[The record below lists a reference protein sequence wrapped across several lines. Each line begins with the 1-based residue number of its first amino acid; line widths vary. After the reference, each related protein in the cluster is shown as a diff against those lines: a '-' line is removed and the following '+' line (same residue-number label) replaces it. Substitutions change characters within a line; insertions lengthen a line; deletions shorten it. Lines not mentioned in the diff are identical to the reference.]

1 MQRGYVKLWRKT
13 LDSGLLQNGPAWQLF
28 GYLLLRATH
37 KPRRII
43 VGGVVCELVPGEIVF
58 GRSKAAADLGLSEQQ
73 IRTALNLL
81 KKMEIA
87 TSRST
92 NKFTVVLLVNWHNYQ
107 DEQTVANQQTNQPA
121 TSTQPAVNHIQELE
135 NIYISSSLRSEEIV
149 GATAP
154 TSDQQA
160 EGLEQVEDHQP
171 AQKPTAPPCPHQQIL
186 DLYHELLPELPCM
199 KVWNGTRQQHLAARW
214 RERWKSKSYS
224 TQAEGLAYFRRLF
237 EYIGRECD
245 WLMGRV
251 QGREGKPF
259 LATLAWI
266 VSPGNFAK
274 IIEGNYARREVV

>member
-1 MQRGYVKLWRKT
+1 MQRGFVKLWRKT

-37 KPRRII
+37 KPYRTI
-43 VGGVVCELVPGEIVF
+43 VGGVVCELVPGEVVF
-58 GRSKAAADLGLSEQQ
+58 GRSKAAVDLGLSEQQ

-107 DEQTVANQQTNQPA
+107 DDQAAANQQTNQPV
-121 TSTQPAVNHIQELE
+121 TSTQPAVNHKQEFKN
-135 NIYISSSLRSEEIV
+135 NITSLREVV

-245 WLMGRV
+245 WLMGRI

>member
-1 MQRGYVKLWRKT
+1 MNRGYIKLWRKT

-37 KPRRII
+37 KPYRTI
-43 VGGVVCELVPGEIVF
+43 VGGVVCELVPGEVVF
-58 GRSKAAADLGLSEQQ
+58 GRSKAAADLGLGEQQ

-81 KKMEIA
+81 KKMKIA

-92 NKFTVVLLVNWHNYQ
+92 NKFTVVSLVNWHNYQ
-107 DEQTVANQQTNQPA
+107 DEQSAANQQTNQPV
-121 TSTQPAVNHIQELE
+121 TSTQPAVNHIQEFK
-135 NIYISSSLRSEEIV
+135 NNTNTSLREVV

-171 AQKPTAPPCPHQQIL
+171 AQKPTVPPCPHQQIL
-186 DLYHELLPELPCM
+186 ALYHELLPELPRV
-199 KVWNGTRQQHLAARW
+199 KVWTGVRQQHLAARW
-214 RERWKSKSYS
+214 RERWKSKNYS
-224 TQAEGLAYFRRLF
+224 TQAEGLAYFRKLF

-245 WLMGRV
+245 WLMGRIP
-251 QGREGKPF
+251 GRNGKPF
-259 LATLAWI
+259 LATLEWI

-274 IIEGNYARREVV
+274 IIEGNYVRREVV

>member
-1 MQRGYVKLWRKT
+1 MQRGYVKLWRKA

-37 KPRRII
+37 KPYRTI
-43 VGGVVCELVPGEIVF
+43 VGGVVCELVPGEVVF
-58 GRSKAAADLGLSEQQ
+58 GRSKAAADLGLGEQQ

-81 KKMEIA
+81 KKIKIA

-92 NKFTVVLLVNWHNYQ
+92 NKFTVVSLVNWHNYQ
-107 DEQTVANQQTNQPA
+107 DDQAAANQQTNQPV
-121 TSTQPAVNHIQELE
+121 TSTQPAVNHKQEFKN
-135 NIYISSSLRSEEIV
+135 NITSLREVV

-214 RERWKSKSYS
+214 RERWKPKNYS
-224 TQAEGLAYFRRLF
+224 TQAEGLAYFRKLF

-245 WLMGRV
+245 WLMGKIP
-251 QGREGKPF
+251 GRNGKPF
-259 LATLAWI
+259 FATLEWI

-274 IIEGNYARREVV
+274 IIEGNYAQREVV

>member
-1 MQRGYVKLWRKT
+1 MQRGYVKLWRKA

-37 KPRRII
+37 KPVTVV
-43 VGGVVCELVPGEIVF
+43 VGGRVVKMDYGQCIF
-58 GRSKAAADLGLSEQQ
+58 GRLKAAKDLGLSERN
-73 IRTALNLL
+73 IRTALKLL
-81 KKMEIA
+81 ENMEIVTTEA
-87 TSRST
+87 TNRFTVIKFVNWEVYQLERPAGDQPDGQQVTSRR
-92 NKFTVVLLVNWHNYQ
+92 
-107 DEQTVANQQTNQPA
+107 PA
-121 TSTQPAVNHIQELE
+121 GDHKQEFKN
-135 NIYISSSLRSEEIV
+135 NITSLREVV
-149 GATAP
+149 GAIAP

-171 AQKPTAPPCPHQQIL
+171 AQKSTAPPCPHQQIL

>member
-1 MQRGYVKLWRKT
+1 MQRGYVKLWRKA

-37 KPRRII
+37 KPYRTI
-43 VGGVVCELVPGEIVF
+43 VGGVVCELVPGEVVF
-58 GRSKAAADLGLSEQQ
+58 GRSKAAADLGLGEQQ

-81 KKMEIA
+81 KKMKIA

-92 NKFTVVLLVNWHNYQ
+92 NKFTVVSLVNWHNYQ
-107 DEQTVANQQTNQPA
+107 DEQAAANQQTNQPV
-121 TSTQPAVNHIQELE
+121 TSTQPAVNHKQEFKN
-135 NIYISSSLRSEEIV
+135 NITSLREVV

-160 EGLEQVEDHQP
+160 EVLEQVEDHQP
-171 AQKPTAPPCPHQQIL
+171 AQKPTTPPCPHQQIL

-214 RERWKSKSYS
+214 RERWKSKNYS
-224 TQAEGLAYFRRLF
+224 TQAEGLAYFRKLF
-237 EYIGRECD
+237 EYIWRECD
-245 WLMGRV
+245 WLMGRIP
-251 QGREGKPF
+251 GRNGKPF
-259 LATLAWI
+259 LATLEWI

-274 IIEGNYARREVV
+274 IIEGNYVRREVV

>member
-1 MQRGYVKLWRKT
+1 MLRGYIKLWRKT

-37 KPRRII
+37 KPYRTI
-43 VGGVVCELVPGEIVF
+43 VGGVVCELVPGEVVF
-58 GRSKAAADLGLSEQQ
+58 GRSKAAADLGLGEQQ

-81 KKMEIA
+81 KKMKIA

-92 NKFTVVLLVNWHNYQ
+92 NKFTVVSLVNWHHYQ
-107 DEQTVANQQTNQPA
+107 DEQAAANQQTNQPV
-121 TSTQPAVNHIQELE
+121 TSTQPAVNHKQEFKN
-135 NIYISSSLRSEEIV
+135 NITSLREVV
-149 GATAP
+149 GAIAP

>member
-1 MQRGYVKLWRKT
+1 MQRGFVKLWRKT

-37 KPRRII
+37 KPYRTI
-43 VGGVVCELVPGEIVF
+43 VGGVVCELVPGEVVF
-58 GRSKAAADLGLSEQQ
+58 GRSKAAADLGLGEQQ

-81 KKMEIA
+81 KKMKIA

-92 NKFTVVLLVNWHNYQ
+92 NKFTVVSLVNWHNYQ
-107 DEQTVANQQTNQPA
+107 DEQAAANQQTNQPA
-121 TSTQPAVNHIQELE
+121 TSTQPAVNHKQEFKN
-135 NIYISSSLRSEEIV
+135 NITSLREVV

-160 EGLEQVEDHQP
+160 EGLEPVEDLQP

-245 WLMGRV
+245 WLMGRIP
-251 QGREGKPF
+251 GRNGKPF
-259 LATLAWI
+259 LATLEWI

-274 IIEGNYARREVV
+274 IIEGNYAQREVV

>member
-1 MQRGYVKLWRKT
+1 MLRGFVKLWRKT

-37 KPRRII
+37 KPYRTI
-43 VGGVVCELVPGEIVF
+43 VGGVVCELVPGEVVF
-58 GRSKAAADLGLSEQQ
+58 GRSKAAADLGLGEQQ

-81 KKMEIA
+81 KKMKIA

-92 NKFTVVLLVNWHNYQ
+92 NKFTVVSLVNWHNYQ
-107 DEQTVANQQTNQPA
+107 DDQAAANQQTNQPV
-121 TSTQPAVNHIQELE
+121 TSTQPAVNHIQALE
-135 NIYISSSLRSEEIV
+135 NNITSLREVV

-154 TSDQQA
+154 TTDQQA

-171 AQKPTAPPCPHQQIL
+171 AQKPTVPPCPHQQIL

-214 RERWKSKSYS
+214 RERWKSKNYS
-224 TQAEGLAYFRRLF
+224 TQAEGLAYFRKLF

-245 WLMGRV
+245 WLMGRIP
-251 QGREGKPF
+251 GRNDKPF
-259 LATLAWI
+259 FATLEWI

>member
-1 MQRGYVKLWRKT
+1 MNRGYIKLWRKT

-37 KPRRII
+37 KPYRAT
-43 VGGVVCELVPGEIVF
+43 VGGVVCELVPGEVVF
-58 GRSKAAADLGLSEQQ
+58 GRSKAAADLGLGEQQ

-81 KKMEIA
+81 KKMKIA

-92 NKFTVVLLVNWHNYQ
+92 NKFTVISFVNWHNYQ
-107 DEQTVANQQTNQPA
+107 DEQAAANQQTNQPV
-121 TSTQPAVNHIQELE
+121 TSTQPAVNHKQEFKN
-135 NIYISSSLRSEEIV
+135 NITSLREVV

-160 EGLEQVEDHQP
+160 KGLEQVEDHQP
-171 AQKPTAPPCPHQQIL
+171 AQKPTVPPCPHQQIL

>member
-1 MQRGYVKLWRKT
+1 MQRGYVKLWRKA

-43 VGGVVCELVPGEIVF
+43 VGGVVCELVPGEAVF

-107 DEQTVANQQTNQPA
+107 DEQPAANQQTNQPV
-121 TSTQPAVNHIQELE
+121 TSTQPAVNHIQALE
-135 NIYISSSLRSEEIV
+135 NNITSLREVV

-160 EGLEQVEDHQP
+160 EGLEQVEDHQS
-171 AQKPTAPPCPHQQIL
+171 AQKPAVPPCPHQQIL
-186 DLYHELLPELPCM
+186 ALYHELLPELPRV
-199 KVWNGTRQQHLAARW
+199 KVWTGVRQQHLAARW
-214 RERWKSKSYS
+214 RERWKDGFYA
-224 TQAEGLAYFRRLF
+224 TQSEGLDYWRRLF
-237 EYIGRECD
+237 SYIARCDFLLGKVYVPGR
-245 WLMGRV
+245 
-251 QGREGKPF
+251 KPF
-259 LATLAWI
+259 LASLDWI
-266 VSPGNFAK
+266 ARAENFAK
-274 IIEGNYARREVV
+274 IIEQRYENKESAQ

>member
-1 MQRGYVKLWRKT
+1 MQRGFVKLWRKT

-107 DEQTVANQQTNQPA
+107 DEQTAANQQTNQPA
-121 TSTQPAVNHIQELE
+121 TSTQPAVNHIQALE
-135 NIYISSSLRSEEIV
+135 NNITSLREVV

-171 AQKPTAPPCPHQQIL
+171 AQKPSVPPCPHQQIL
-186 DLYHELLPELPCM
+186 ALYHELLPELPRV
-199 KVWNGTRQQHLAARW
+199 KVWTGVRQQHLAARW
-214 RERWKSKSYS
+214 RERWKDGFYA
-224 TQAEGLAYFRRLF
+224 TQSEGLDYWRRLF
-237 EYIGRECD
+237 SYIARCDFLLGKVYVPGR
-245 WLMGRV
+245 
-251 QGREGKPF
+251 KPF
-259 LATLAWI
+259 LASLDWI
-266 VSPGNFAK
+266 ARAENFAK
-274 IIEGNYARREVV
+274 IIEQRYENKESAQ

>member
-121 TSTQPAVNHIQELE
+121 TSTQPAVNHIQALE
-135 NIYISSSLRSEEIV
+135 NNITSLREVV

-171 AQKPTAPPCPHQQIL
+171 AQKPTVPPCPHQQIL
-186 DLYHELLPELPCM
+186 ALYHELLPELPRV
-199 KVWNGTRQQHLAARW
+199 KVWTGVRQQHLAARW
-214 RERWKSKSYS
+214 RERWKDGFYA
-224 TQAEGLAYFRRLF
+224 TQSEGLDYWRRLF
-237 EYIGRECD
+237 SYIARCDFLLGKVYVPGR
-245 WLMGRV
+245 
-251 QGREGKPF
+251 KPF
-259 LATLAWI
+259 LASLDWI
-266 VSPGNFAK
+266 ARAENFAK
-274 IIEGNYARREVV
+274 IIEQRYENKESAQ

>member
-1 MQRGYVKLWRKT
+1 MLRGYIKLWRKT

-37 KPRRII
+37 KPYRTI
-43 VGGVVCELVPGEIVF
+43 VGGVVCELVPGEVVF
-58 GRSKAAADLGLSEQQ
+58 GRSKAAADLGLGEQQ

-81 KKMEIA
+81 KKMKIA

-92 NKFTVVLLVNWHNYQ
+92 NKFTVVSLVNWHNYQ
-107 DEQTVANQQTNQPA
+107 DEQAATNQQTNQPV
-121 TSTQPAVNHIQELE
+121 TSTQPAVNHKQEFK
-135 NIYISSSLRSEEIV
+135 NNTNTSLREVV

-154 TSDQQA
+154 TSDQQD
-160 EGLEQVEDHQP
+160 EGLEQVEGHQP
-171 AQKPTAPPCPHQQIL
+171 AQKPTVPPCPHQQIL

-214 RERWKSKSYS
+214 RERWKSKNYS
-224 TQAEGLAYFRRLF
+224 TQAEGLAYFRKLF

-245 WLMGRV
+245 WLMGRIP
-251 QGREGKPF
+251 GRNGKPF
-259 LATLAWI
+259 LATLEWI

>member
-28 GYLLLRATH
+28 CYLLLRATH
-37 KPRRII
+37 KPRRIV
-43 VGGVVCELVPGEIVF
+43 VGGVVCELVPGEAVF
-58 GRSKAAADLGLSEQQ
+58 GRSKASADLGLSEQQ

-81 KKMEIA
+81 KKMKIA

-92 NKFTVVLLVNWHNYQ
+92 NKFTIVLLINWHNYQ
-107 DEQTVANQQTNQPA
+107 DEQAAANQQTNQPA
-121 TSTQPAVNHIQELE
+121 TSNQPAVNHIQALE
-135 NIYISSSLRSEEIV
+135 NNITSLREVV

-186 DLYHELLPELPCM
+186 DLYHELLPELPCV

-245 WLMGRV
+245 WLMGRI

-259 LATLAWI
+259 FATLAWI
-266 VSPGNFAK
+266 VAPGNFAK

>member
-37 KPRRII
+37 KPYRTI
-43 VGGVVCELVPGEIVF
+43 VGGVVCELVPGEVVF
-58 GRSKAAADLGLSEQQ
+58 GRSKAAADLGLGEQQ

-81 KKMEIA
+81 KKMKIA

-92 NKFTVVLLVNWHNYQ
+92 NKFTVVSLVNWHNYQ
-107 DEQTVANQQTNQPA
+107 DDQAAANQQTNQPV
-121 TSTQPAVNHIQELE
+121 TSIQPAVNHKQEFKN
-135 NIYISSSLRSEEIV
+135 NITSLREVV

-160 EGLEQVEDHQP
+160 ESLEQVEDHQP

-214 RERWKSKSYS
+214 RERWKSKNYS
-224 TQAEGLAYFRRLF
+224 TQAEGLAYFRKLF

-251 QGREGKPF
+251 PGRNDKPF
-259 LATLAWI
+259 FATLEWI

-274 IIEGNYARREVV
+274 IIEGNYAQREVV

>member
-1 MQRGYVKLWRKT
+1 MQRGFVKLWRKT

-37 KPRRII
+37 KPYRTI
-43 VGGVVCELVPGEIVF
+43 VGGVVCELFPGEVVF
-58 GRSKAAADLGLSEQQ
+58 GRSKAAADLGLGEQQ

-81 KKMEIA
+81 KKMKIA

-92 NKFTVVLLVNWHNYQ
+92 NKFTVVSLVNWHNYQ
-107 DEQTVANQQTNQPA
+107 DEQAAANQQMNQPV
-121 TSTQPAVNHIQELE
+121 TSTQPAVNHKQEFKN
-135 NIYISSSLRSEEIV
+135 NITSLREVV

-199 KVWNGTRQQHLAARW
+199 KVWTGTRQQHLAARW

-224 TQAEGLAYFRRLF
+224 TQAEGLAYFHRLF

>member
-1 MQRGYVKLWRKT
+1 MQRGFVKLWRKT

-37 KPRRII
+37 KPYRTI
-43 VGGVVCELVPGEIVF
+43 VGGVVCELVPGEVVF
-58 GRSKAAADLGLSEQQ
+58 GRSKAAADLGLGEQQ

-81 KKMEIA
+81 KKMKIA

-92 NKFTVVLLVNWHNYQ
+92 NKFTVVSLVNWHHYQ
-107 DEQTVANQQTNQPA
+107 DEQAAANQQTNQPI
-121 TSTQPAVNHIQELE
+121 TSTQPAVNHKQEFKN
-135 NIYISSSLRSEEIV
+135 NITSLREVV

>member
-1 MQRGYVKLWRKT
+1 MNRGYIKLWRKT

-37 KPRRII
+37 KPYRTI
-43 VGGVVCELVPGEIVF
+43 VGGVVCELVPGEVVF
-58 GRSKAAADLGLSEQQ
+58 GRSKAAADLGLGEQQ

-81 KKMEIA
+81 KKMKIA

-92 NKFTVVLLVNWHNYQ
+92 NKFTVVSLVNWHNYQ
-107 DEQTVANQQTNQPA
+107 DEQAVANQQTNQPV
-121 TSTQPAVNHIQELE
+121 TSTQPAVNHKQEFKN
-135 NIYISSSLRSEEIV
+135 NITSLREVV

>member
-37 KPRRII
+37 KPYRTI
-43 VGGVVCELVPGEIVF
+43 VGGVVCELAPGEVVF
-58 GRSKAAADLGLSEQQ
+58 GRSKAAADLGLGEQQ

-81 KKMEIA
+81 KKMKIA

-92 NKFTVVLLVNWHNYQ
+92 NKFTVVSLVNWHNYQ
-107 DEQTVANQQTNQPA
+107 DEQVAANQQTNQPV
-121 TSTQPAVNHIQELE
+121 TSTQPAVNHKQEFKN
-135 NIYISSSLRSEEIV
+135 NITSLREVV

-171 AQKPTAPPCPHQQIL
+171 AQKLTAPSCPHQQIL
-186 DLYHELLPELPCM
+186 DLYHELLPELSCM

-214 RERWKSKSYS
+214 RERWKSKNYS
-224 TQAEGLAYFRRLF
+224 TQAEGLAYFRKLF

-245 WLMGRV
+245 WLMGRIP
-251 QGREGKPF
+251 GRNGKPF
-259 LATLAWI
+259 FATLEWI

>member
-37 KPRRII
+37 KPYRTI
-43 VGGVVCELVPGEIVF
+43 VGGVICELVPGEVVF
-58 GRSKAAADLGLSEQQ
+58 GRSKAAADLGLGEQQ

-81 KKMEIA
+81 KKMKIA

-92 NKFTVVLLVNWHNYQ
+92 NKFTVVSLVNWHNYQ
-107 DEQTVANQQTNQPA
+107 DDQAAANQQTNQPV
-121 TSTQPAVNHIQELE
+121 TSTQPAVNHKQEFKN
-135 NIYISSSLRSEEIV
+135 NITSLREVV

-160 EGLEQVEDHQP
+160 EGVEQVEGHQP

-214 RERWKSKSYS
+214 RERWKSKNYS
-224 TQAEGLAYFRRLF
+224 TQVEGLAYFRKLF

-245 WLMGRV
+245 WLMGKIP
-251 QGREGKPF
+251 GRNGKPF
-259 LATLAWI
+259 FATLEWI

-274 IIEGNYARREVV
+274 IIEGNYAQREVV

>member
-73 IRTALNLL
+73 IRTALSLL

-107 DEQTVANQQTNQPA
+107 DEQAAANQQTNQPT
-121 TSTQPAVNHIQELE
+121 TSNQPAVNHIQALE
-135 NIYISSSLRSEEIV
+135 NNITSLREVV

-154 TSDQQA
+154 TTDQQA
-160 EGLEQVEDHQP
+160 EDLGQVEDHQP
-171 AQKPTAPPCPHQQIL
+171 AQKPSVPPCPHQQIL
-186 DLYHELLPELPCM
+186 ALYHELLPELPRV
-199 KVWNGTRQQHLAARW
+199 KVWTGGRQQHLAARW
-214 RERWKSKSYS
+214 RERWKDGFYA
-224 TQAEGLAYFRRLF
+224 TQSEGLDYWRRLF
-237 EYIGRECD
+237 SYIARCDFLLGKVYVPGR
-245 WLMGRV
+245 
-251 QGREGKPF
+251 KPF
-259 LATLAWI
+259 LASLDWI
-266 VSPGNFAK
+266 ARAENFAK
-274 IIEGNYARREVV
+274 IIEQRYENKESAQ

>member
-1 MQRGYVKLWRKT
+1 MNRGYVKLWRKT

-107 DEQTVANQQTNQPA
+107 DEQTPSNQQTNQPA
-121 TSTQPAVNHIQELE
+121 TSNQPAVNHIQALE
-135 NIYISSSLRSEEIV
+135 NNNTSLREV
-149 GATAP
+149 VDATASTP
-154 TSDQQA
+154 DQQTENFEA
-160 EGLEQVEDHQP
+160 EDEPVEG
-171 AQKPTAPPCPHQQIL
+171 KRNTVPPCPHQQIL
-186 DLYHELLPELPCM
+186 ALYHELLPELPRM
-199 KVWNGTRQQHLAARW
+199 KVWDGARQQGLTARW
-214 RERWKSKSYS
+214 RERWKAGHYA
-224 TQAEGLAYFRRLF
+224 TQADGLAYWRRMF
-237 EYIGRECD
+237 EYIGKKCD
-245 WLMGRV
+245 WLMGRSENYG
-251 QGREGKPF
+251 GRKPF
-259 LATLAWI
+259 QASLDWI
-266 VSPGNFAK
+266 VKPQNFAK
-274 IIEGNYARREVV
+274 IIERKYENQEAA

>member
-37 KPRRII
+37 KPYRTI
-43 VGGVVCELVPGEIVF
+43 VGGVVCELVPGEVVF
-58 GRSKAAADLGLSEQQ
+58 GRSKAAADLGLGEQQ

-81 KKMEIA
+81 KKMKIA

-92 NKFTVVLLVNWHNYQ
+92 NKFTVISFVNWHNYQ
-107 DEQTVANQQTNQPA
+107 DEQAAANQQTNQPV
-121 TSTQPAVNHIQELE
+121 TSTQPAVNHKQEFKN
-135 NIYISSSLRSEEIV
+135 NITSLREVV

-160 EGLEQVEDHQP
+160 EVLEQVEDHQP

-186 DLYHELLPELPCM
+186 ELYHELLPELPCM

-214 RERWKSKSYS
+214 RERWKSKNYS
-224 TQAEGLAYFRRLF
+224 TQAEGLAYFRKLF

-245 WLMGRV
+245 WLMGRIP
-251 QGREGKPF
+251 GRNGKPF
-259 LATLAWI
+259 FATLEWI